1 MASSATSINQTILD
15 RADIN
20 EFLGNLAFYS
30 PIKQDL
36 IEKHALQLISQYV
49 AHKREQGV
57 RFVAGEVGTPELHTH
72 SIFILEINRHQLTE
86 LGIIGEVMEKLYASF
101 GQRTGLERVT
111 LSASKPMPVYREFAY
126 VKLVDGKYCDVK
138 NYDETTHFI
147 INF

>member
-1 MASSATSINQTILD
+1 MASSATPIKKTIPD
-15 RADIN
+15 RADID
-20 EFLGNLAFYS
+20 EFLRNLAFYS
-30 PIKQDL
+30 PSNQDL

-49 AHKREQGV
+49 DHKSEQGV

-72 SIFILEINRHQLTE
+72 GIFILEINRHQLTE

-101 GQRTGLERVT
+101 GQRMGLECVK
-111 LSASKPMPVYREFAY
+111 LNPSKPMPVYREFAY